1 MNDIFVEVY
10 MNNTELQLMAA
21 NVRKGIVTAVHSA
34 NSGHPGGSLSAADM
48 FTFLYFEQMNI
59 DPENPRM
66 ENRDRFVLSKGHT
79 SPGLYSALAHRG
91 YFPVEEL
98 TTFRKLGSR
107 LQGHPCMNE
116 TPGVDMSSGSLGQGL
131 SVACGMALNA
141 KLSNKDYRVYALCG
155 DGEIQEGQIWE
166 ASMFAGAHNLN
177 NLTVIVD
184 NNGLQIDGRV
194 ADVCSVYPI
203 ADKFK
208 AFNFNVVEI
217 DGHNFDEIRAAFK
230 SAEAC
235 TDKPTAIIMKTV
247 KGKGVSFMEDQA
259 GWHGKAPNDE
269 EYAIAM
275 ADLDAIIANI
285 EKGGNA

>member
-1 MNDIFVEVY
+1 
-10 MNNTELQLMAA
+10 
-21 NVRKGIVTAVHSA
+21 
-34 NSGHPGGSLSAADM
+34 
-48 FTFLYFEQMNI
+48 
-59 DPENPRM
+59 
-66 ENRDRFVLSKGHT
+66 
-79 SPGLYSALAHRG
+79 
-91 YFPVEEL
+91 
-98 TTFRKLGSR
+98 
-107 LQGHPCMNE
+107 
-116 TPGVDMSSGSLGQGL
+116 
-131 SVACGMALNA
+131 
-141 KLSNKDYRVYALCG
+141 
-155 DGEIQEGQIWE
+155 
-166 ASMFAGAHNLN
+166 MFAGAHNLN

-217 DGHNFDEIRAAFK
+217 DGHNFDEIRAAFE

>member
-1 MNDIFVEVY
+1 MDNK
-10 MNNTELQLMAA
+10 ELQLTAA
-21 NVRKGIVTAVHSA
+21 KVRKGIVTAVHSA
-34 NSGHPGGSLSAADM
+34 KSGHPGGSLSAADM
-48 FTFLYFEQMNI
+48 YTFLYFEQMNI
-59 DPENPRM
+59 DPQNPKM

-79 SPGLYSALAHRG
+79 APGLYSTLAQRG

-98 TTFRKLGSR
+98 TTLRKFGSR

-131 SVACGMALNA
+131 SVAVGMALSA
-141 KLSNKDYRVYALCG
+141 KLDNKDFRVYTLCG

-166 ASMFAGAHNLN
+166 ASMFAGAHKLN

-194 ADVCSVYPI
+194 DDVCSVYPI

-217 DGHNFDEIRAAFK
+217 DGHDFDQIRDAFK
-230 SAEAC
+230 QAEAC
-235 TDKPTAIIMKTV
+235 TTMPTAIIMKTT

-269 EYAIAM
+269 EFEQAIKEI
-275 ADLDAIIANI
+275 DAVIAGL
-285 EKGGNA
+285 EG